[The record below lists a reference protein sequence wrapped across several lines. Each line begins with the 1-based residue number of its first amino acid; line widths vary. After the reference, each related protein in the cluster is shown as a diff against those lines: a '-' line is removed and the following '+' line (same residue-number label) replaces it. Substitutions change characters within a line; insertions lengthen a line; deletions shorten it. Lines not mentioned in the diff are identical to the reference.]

1 MTTLPIDPVLSR
13 SQSLAFEKEFF
24 KGDEEREWQV
34 MNQAG
39 EAIAESMR
47 FDLGDFRSPERGG
60 RLLILVGKGHNGGDA
75 VIAAK
80 SLLLGNPALRATL
93 WPLSP
98 ETESRPHLQRAL
110 QEARRAVGDRMDE
123 LSPAG
128 ECGDGDGLAETL
140 RAALGKDGFL
150 ATVDGLLGMQAKLPL
165 RSPLREWVALL
176 NEEPKL
182 GVRFAVDLP
191 TGLTGD
197 SVESGQILRA
207 DFTYCAGIVK
217 SPVLRPDQAERVGRL
232 RYLDLGFFESSFVLE
247 EESSDQVLRSSALE
261 VLRRERPTL
270 SDKRSFGHLL
280 LLAGSRD
287 YAGAAMMAAQAA
299 LKAGVG
305 LLTVGIPE
313 SLHAAFA
320 AQRPEAMWIPLPE
333 TPEGGLALEGLG
345 KVRSLLGRIN
355 ALAAGPGIGSDPE
368 SHALIRE
375 TLGHFSGPAALDAD
389 ALRPELL
396 AEVPSPERLVL
407 TPHAGEFERMAT
419 GRSPESYAEE
429 TRSTLALKG
438 PHTRVYAQEQCVH
451 CLGGNASLARGGS
464 GDLLTGI
471 IGGLLA
477 KQPSDPWAA
486 ALLGVTWHA
495 RAGEILNLLQGQ
507 ESVFATELL
516 DYLSCALDND
526 F

>member
-1 MTTLPIDPVLSR
+1 M
-13 SQSLAFEKEFF
+13 
-24 KGDEEREWQV
+24 
-34 MNQAG
+34 
-39 EAIAESMR
+39 
-47 FDLGDFRSPERGG
+47 
-60 RLLILVGKGHNGGDA
+60 
-75 VIAAK
+75 
-80 SLLLGNPALRATL
+80 
-93 WPLSP
+93 
-98 ETESRPHLQRAL
+98 

-123 LSPAG
+123 LCPAG
-128 ECGDGDGLAETL
+128 ECGDCEGLAETL
-140 RAALGKDGFL
+140 RAALGEDGFL

-247 EESSDQVLRSSALE
+247 EESSDQVMRSSALE

-270 SDKRSFGHLL
+270 SDKRSFRSSFAPCGLPGLRRGRHDGRPGGSQSGGGPAHRGHPRI
-280 LLAGSRD
+280 LARRLCRP
-287 YAGAAMMAAQAA
+287 AARSDVDPLARNPRRRARSGGTRQ
-299 LKAGVG
+299 GE
-305 LLTVGIPE
+305 E
-313 SLHAAFA
+313 SARAH
-320 AQRPEAMWIPLPE
+320 QCPGRRS
-333 TPEGGLALEGLG
+333 GNR
-345 KVRSLLGRIN
+345 VRSRIPCPD
-355 ALAAGPGIGSDPE
+355 PGNPRS
-368 SHALIRE
+368 L
-375 TLGHFSGPAALDAD
+375 FGPAALDAD

-438 PHTRVYAQEQCVH
+438 PHTRVYAQGQCVH

-477 KQPSDPWAA
+477 KQPSDPRAA